1 MKLMN
6 RGAFKI
12 TIRKRGGD

>member
-1 MKLMN
+1 LMYN

-12 TIRKRGGD
+12 K